1 MATVIRMPGV
11 SADAEEATLVEWTI
25 ALGDSVKS
33 GELLATVETD
43 KAVVDLESEA
53 DGVLF
58 KTFAT
63 AGQTV
68 PIGDPI
74 AVLVSEAERSKGEGE
89 ILAELGLGGEASA
102 ATPADSAVVQEVTA
116 SADDAAPASESS
128 AEPGRIF
135 ATPLVRRLAAE
146 AGVPLEELVG
156 SGTGGRIRRRDLE
169 AALARRASAPAPAA
183 APAAVAAP
191 APVVAAEPVPV
202 AAAPTRVAATPSA
215 AGYTDIPVSKF
226 RRAVAGALTASKQ
239 NVPHFYLRA
248 TCRVDE
254 LLALRATINA
264 DATTK
269 VTINDFI
276 VKAAAGAMV
285 RVPEMNVIWTGDAIR
300 QFDSVDIAVAMD
312 TDRGL
317 MTPVV
322 RSVDSRSLTDVS
334 AGVKDLASRASAGSL
349 KQHELEGGSLTISN
363 LGMFGVAEFSAIIN
377 PPQVGILAVGAAVAQ
392 PVAGADGA
400 VEIGQVVTVVLSVDH
415 RPADGVL
422 AAKWLQ
428 HFKSLIESPLRIL
441 A

>member
-1 MATVIRMPGV
+1 
-11 SADAEEATLVEWTI
+11 
-25 ALGDSVKS
+25 
-33 GELLATVETD
+33 
-43 KAVVDLESEA
+43 
-53 DGVLF
+53 
-58 KTFAT
+58 
-63 AGQTV
+63 
-68 PIGDPI
+68 
-74 AVLVSEAERSKGEGE
+74 
-89 ILAELGLGGEASA
+89 
-102 ATPADSAVVQEVTA
+102 
-116 SADDAAPASESS
+116 
-128 AEPGRIF
+128 
-135 ATPLVRRLAAE
+135 
-146 AGVPLEELVG
+146 
-156 SGTGGRIRRRDLE
+156 
-169 AALARRASAPAPAA
+169 
-183 APAAVAAP
+183 
-191 APVVAAEPVPV
+191 
-202 AAAPTRVAATPSA
+202 
-215 AGYTDIPVSKF
+215 
-226 RRAVAGALTASKQ
+226 
-239 NVPHFYLRA
+239 
-248 TCRVDE
+248 

-312 TDRGL
+312 TERGL

-392 PVAGADGA
+392 PVVGADGA

-428 HFKSLIESPLRIL
+428 HFKSLIENPLRIL